1 MGIQIA
7 MARFLRPVWGVPL
20 FEASSA
26 MQPIARDW
34 QRLASEV
41 HLIFTFITQN
51 EHHLRK
57 MMNNSTQSGSTQSGR
72 NVDALSFERMC
83 EFVKVCK
90 EVCALMAII
99 TKNGLGTVVS
109 PQESGA
115 KETFRDAVVKLAP
128 GHEQNQSKDF
138 RDKLKSIID
147 TLIEQ
152 GTEADSNAYM
162 QGGFG
167 GGFGG
172 TQGVGARF
180 GGDRDLHPA
189 SRDRLIHDIE
199 EQCPTILQ
207 PSETSKMRAR
217 KCLVYAREAIDKL
230 SDRSRM
236 MMFVDEGKDM
246 YNRVSRELSTEDV
259 RHMCDGFIA
268 LQEHLSALQVLLKRC
283 SEKDRLEEV
292 DAEQL
297 GGLIMSISQ
306 LPDRSVFTRALK
318 LCLEHRGLYNFK
330 VGISRSGAGVSSSID
345 AFDERPVIDY
355 VLNAVIRSADYMALW
370 PILRKQEC
378 LRRQTH
384 HAHQR
389 LVEFL
394 KSRREWDKL
403 VDFYNEIGQFAR
415 AQETCD
421 QQAHQPWQDPSH
433 GPTLEDR
440 VHWFRQAAK
449 AASLGGR
456 AHKQK
461 DYDFKADLCDV
472 QKRLRDTEYS
482 QTFVDDL
489 TRKIMSPQELFNT
502 AINMKSWP
510 MALEVMEVL
519 QDAGIVQSD
528 APKVVAM
535 LWDLMLKAAWDAPA
549 SDHWSHKW
557 ASVELKLVDIGRRYG

>member
-1 MGIQIA
+1 
-7 MARFLRPVWGVPL
+7 
-20 FEASSA
+20 
-26 MQPIARDW
+26 
-34 QRLASEV
+34 
-41 HLIFTFITQN
+41 
-51 EHHLRK
+51 
-57 MMNNSTQSGSTQSGR
+57 
-72 NVDALSFERMC
+72 
-83 EFVKVCK
+83 
-90 EVCALMAII
+90 
-99 TKNGLGTVVS
+99 
-109 PQESGA
+109 
-115 KETFRDAVVKLAP
+115 
-128 GHEQNQSKDF
+128 
-138 RDKLKSIID
+138 
-147 TLIEQ
+147 
-152 GTEADSNAYM
+152 
-162 QGGFG
+162 
-167 GGFGG
+167 
-172 TQGVGARF
+172 
-180 GGDRDLHPA
+180 
-189 SRDRLIHDIE
+189 
-199 EQCPTILQ
+199 
-207 PSETSKMRAR
+207 
-217 KCLVYAREAIDKL
+217 VYAREAIDKL

-510 MALEVMEVL
+510 MALEVMDVL